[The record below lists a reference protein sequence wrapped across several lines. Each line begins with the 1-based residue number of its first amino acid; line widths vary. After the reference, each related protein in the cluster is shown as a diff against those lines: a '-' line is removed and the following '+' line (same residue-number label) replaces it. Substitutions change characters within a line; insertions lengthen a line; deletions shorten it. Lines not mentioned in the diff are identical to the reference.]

1 MSIEINGSNGR
12 PPLGT
17 TETSQSGGVRND
29 SKESG
34 ATGKTTRTAVDTFQ
48 MTDRANRLQQ
58 LEQEIASQPVV
69 DSQRVQEVQ
78 RALATGTLEID
89 PARVADKLLRFEAG
103 LDMQG

>member
-12 PPLGT
+12 PPLST
-17 TETSQSGGVRND
+17 TETMQSSGTRND
-29 SKESG
+29 GKESG
-34 ATGKTTRTAVDTFQ
+34 ATGKARTAADTFQ
-48 MTDRANRLQQ
+48 ITDRANRLQQ

-89 PARVADKLLRFEAG
+89 PERVADKLLRFEAG
-103 LDMQG
+103 LDVQG

>member
-17 TETSQSGGVRND
+17 TETMQSSGARND

-34 ATGKTTRTAVDTFQ
+34 VTGQARTVADTFQ

-69 DSQRVQEVQ
+69 DSQRVQDVQ
-78 RALATGTLEID
+78 RALATGILEID

-103 LDMQG
+103 LGEQG

>member
-1 MSIEINGSNGR
+1 MSIEINGSNGH

-17 TETSQSGGVRND
+17 TEATQSSGVRND
-29 SKESG
+29 SKESSN
-34 ATGKTTRTAVDTFQ
+34 TGKARTAADTFQ
-48 MTDRANRLQQ
+48 MTERANRLQQ

-103 LDMQG
+103 LDMKG